1 VTPTWLDWVTLA
13 ILLVTI
19 LLGLQ
24 RGPVRTLLEA
34 LFALLSYVGAALLF
48 RPAAETFFGTTFP
61 WPDWAATVSFAVLFL
76 LFVVVGN
83 YLTAWI
89 AGRKAATD
97 AAIVLGGLSGVV
109 KGALLGIVL
118 VTFLLAAPF
127 APAVQKD
134 VERSV
139 VGPYLVSGQLALHGT
154 LSALLPVRLPALG
167 PGGEKF

>member
-1 VTPTWLDWVTLA
+1 VTPTWLDWVVLA
-13 ILLVTI
+13 VLLVTV

-24 RGPVRTLLEA
+24 RGPVRTLLET
-34 LFALLSYVGAALLF
+34 LFVLLSYLGAAVLF
-48 RPAAETFFGTTFP
+48 RPAAETFFGTGFP

-89 AGRKAATD
+89 AGRRAATG

-109 KGALLGIVL
+109 KGTLLGIVL

-127 APAVQKD
+127 APAIQRD

-139 VGPYLVSGQLALHGT
+139 SGPYLVGWQVGLHRALT
-154 LSALLPVRLPALG
+154 PLLPVRLPALG

>member
-13 ILLVTI
+13 LLLLTV

-34 LFALLSYVGAALLF
+34 LFVLLSYLGASLLF
-48 RPAAETFFGTTFP
+48 RPAAETFFGTGFP
-61 WPDWAATVSFAVLFL
+61 WPDWAATVAFAVLFL
-76 LFVVVGN
+76 VFVVVGN

-89 AGRKAATD
+89 AGRKAATGG
-97 AAIVLGGLSGVV
+97 AIVLGGISGVV
-109 KGALLGIVL
+109 KGLLLAMVL
-118 VTFLLAAPF
+118 VTFLLSAPF
-127 APAVQKD
+127 APAVQRD

-139 VGPYLVSGQLALHGT
+139 VGPYLAGWQVALHRA
-154 LSALLPVRLPALG
+154 LAPLLPVRLPALG

>member
-1 VTPTWLDWVTLA
+1 MTPTWLDWVTLT
-13 ILLVTI
+13 ILLLAV

-34 LFALLSYVGAALLF
+34 FFVLLSYLGASVLF
-48 RPAAETFFGTTFP
+48 RPAAEALFGTTFP
-61 WPDWAATVSFAVLFL
+61 WPDWASTVAFAVLFV

-89 AGRKAATD
+89 AGRRAATGG
-97 AAIVLGGLSGVV
+97 AIVLGGLCGVL
-109 KGALLGIVL
+109 KGALLGVVL

-127 APAVQKD
+127 APAVQRD

-139 VGPYLVSGQLALHGT
+139 VGPYLVGWQLALHRAV
-154 LSALLPVRLPALG
+154 SPLLPVRLPALG

>member
-1 VTPTWLDWVTLA
+1 MTPTWLDWVTLA
-13 ILLVTI
+13 LLLVTV

-24 RGPVRTLLEA
+24 RGPVRTLLET
-34 LFALLSYVGAALLF
+34 LFVLLSYVGAALLF
-48 RPAAETFFGTTFP
+48 RPAAETFFGTAFP

-89 AGRKAATD
+89 AGRKAATGG
-97 AAIVLGGLSGVV
+97 AIVLGGLSGVL
-109 KGALLGIVL
+109 KGVLLGIVL

-127 APAVQKD
+127 APAIQRD

-139 VGPYLVSGQLALHGT
+139 VGPYLAGWQLGLHRAL
-154 LSALLPVRLPALG
+154 SPLLPVRLPALG